1 MEGNKACA
9 QTLIRLM
16 GSDPPIHTPLHTLPH
31 TRTHSLTRLDL
42 KHKHGCTND
51 TSIFYKSEEPTGN
64 IRRALLITATAEG
77 SHEKTRYAHE

>member
-1 MEGNKACA
+1 MRTNTDKTDG
-9 QTLIRLM
+9 I
-16 GSDPPIHTPLHTLPH
+16 GSPDTHSSAYTASH
-31 TRTHSLTRLDL
+31 THSLTRLDL

-64 IRRALLITATAEG
+64 IRRALLIMATAEG